1 MNENLMMMNTYA
13 LLFESANRSEQTKF
27 QDASDAGPKEQI
39 NVNEPEKIPMH
50 IVLCVDTPKNKSS
63 RTYASRRFSFSFFC
77 HSVNR
82 RGKSCIIFHCT
93 VVTNCDESVVVHVH
107 GVHDMTGENMW
118 RRERERK
125 KNPLE
130 RIYV

>member
-1 MNENLMMMNTYA
+1 MNTYA

-27 QDASDAGPKEQI
+27 QDASDAGPKKQI
-39 NVNEPEKIPMH
+39 NVNGPEQIPMH

-63 RTYASRRFSFSFFC
+63 RTHASRRFSFFC

-93 VVTNCDESVVVHVH
+93 VVTNCDQSVH
-107 GVHDMTGENMW
+107 GGMTGENMW
-118 RRERERK
+118 RREKERK

-130 RIYV
+130 YMYIYMCMNAELCK